1 MNIGEAAKKA
11 GVSAKMIRHYEQIKL
26 LQPAGRTAAGYRQY
40 DEADIE
46 RLKFIRRARL
56 LGFSIRQIDELLS
69 LWQNPQR
76 SSRAVKRVAQQHLQ
90 DVEHKMRELA
100 LMQATLQKM
109 ISACPGD
116 EGSSCAILEQL
127 SSPTPPAAD
136 ASEK

>member
-40 DEADIE
+40 DEPDIE
-46 RLKFIRRARL
+46 RLKFIRQARL

-90 DVEHKMRELA
+90 EVEHKMRELA
-100 LMQATLQKM
+100 LMQATLQQM

-116 EGSSCAILEQL
+116 EGASCAILEQL
-127 SSPTPPAAD
+127 SSPTPPAVN
-136 ASEK
+136 ASQK

>member
-69 LWQNPQR
+69 LWQNPHR

-100 LMQATLQKM
+100 LMQATLQQM

-116 EGSSCAILEQL
+116 EGSRCAILEQL
-127 SSPTPPAAD
+127 SSPTSAAD